1 MMRLESSKDMGDPRE
16 ISCKSGTIDLK
27 ETQTHK
33 HINRQKYTA
42 HGYKLMGA

>member
-27 ETQTHK
+27 ETQTRK
-33 HINRQKYTA
+33 HLKNKY
-42 HGYKLMGA
+42 KVV